1 MITKIENVLGK
12 NTFKEIQEK
21 ALDDSLPWYY
31 TGSTAY
37 REHDDHAHILDG
49 SFTHYVYARG
59 EAFSPICDRLY
70 QTFLNCL
77 DAAGET
83 LDTLYRLRL
92 GLIIP
97 TETTFVHAAHIDMD
111 APHRTALIYFNDSD
125 GDTILYDNLYDFDCG
140 IPSRVCVKQEN
151 LELLERHTP
160 KANTFIS
167 FEGNRYH
174 SSSTPTLHKRRI
186 VLNCN
191 YTVK

>member
-31 TGSTAY
+31 SSSTAY
-37 REHDDHAHILDG
+37 REHDKDTHILDG
-49 SFTHYVYARG
+49 SFTHFVYARG

-77 DAAGET
+77 DVAGET
-83 LDTLYRLRL
+83 LDTVYRLRL
-92 GLIIP
+92 GLITP
-97 TETTFVHAAHIDMD
+97 TETTFVHAPHIDMD

-125 GDTILYDNLYDFDCG
+125 GDTILYKNLYDFDCG
-140 IPSRVCVKQEN
+140 IPSRLCSQTEN
-151 LELLERHTP
+151 LEILEKHTP
-160 KANTFIS
+160 SANTFIS

-174 SSSTPTLHKRRI
+174 SSSTPTQHKRRI

-191 YTVK
+191 YTIK